1 VQHEHQ
7 SLELGCLGYRH
18 IARLRDLHPDRP
30 SRQTDDGHM
39 ECRLGNIQLLAKCGP
54 LLAGGIVQMTD
65 YRTQIIAI
73 SEKIGNMRGFNP
85 SDELAR
91 AIEDAGRSA
100 KAGDQELYQAAHRIM
115 AHMNRERLLSGE
127 RAAI

>member
-1 VQHEHQ
+1 MWASSKKVHN
-7 SLELGCLGYRH
+7 GH
-18 IARLRDLHPDRP
+18 IFKTP
-30 SRQTDDGHM
+30 QTRSKFNGM
-39 ECRLGNIQLLAKCGP
+39 NP
-54 LLAGGIVQMTD
+54 MN

-73 SEKIGNMRGFNP
+73 SEKIGNMRSFNP

-91 AIEDAGRSA
+91 AIADAGSSRN
-100 KAGDQELYQAAHRIM
+100 AGDQELYQASHRIM